1 MVSTNENVVEPKLLE
16 GGVGVLWLV
25 SLKGHGCSRWV
36 IIKALR
42 ECQEPPIFVTTIST
56 HEKMFENFRDQ
67 KLVEGKVIKFC
78 ACVLFRCVYV

>member
-42 ECQEPPIFVTTIST
+42 EGQEPPIFVTT
-56 HEKMFENFRDQ
+56 HEKMFENFRDK
-67 KLVEGKVIKFC
+67 KLVERKVIKFC
-78 ACVLFRCVYV
+78 ASVLFRCVYV